1 MTLDGLTTPA
11 KEGKIRTD
19 PRSRIWRDIQGV
31 RLTHGFG
38 DSESICISGV
48 REVPDAGNPL
58 RYRYLG
64 SARLKRDEI
73 SLNHHRAIAF

>member
-1 MTLDGLTTPA
+1 MVSTPA
-11 KEGKIRTD
+11 KEGKIRPD
-19 PRSRIWRDIQGV
+19 PGVGFGEEVQGIW
-31 RLTHGFG
+31 LTHAFG